1 MVRDAYYLSEP
12 ERERAAVL
20 LSSHLD
26 LKNDSNSRDWM
37 RKVLEEYFPGCEP
50 LYVSLKLGEVTD
62 AEIDDTKIPR
72 LIVDMVGVEL
82 FEGKH
87 GRIIR
92 EMLLRKLFEK
102 DYWGLR
108 EFEDADIPQWSRTNA
123 EEILEGLVR
132 KKWIPGSIFARTFVS
147 KFGFSSKFYG
157 TRSMGKPRGV
167 ETVEKRMRLAA
178 LKPFQLNLKNQIMD
192 ILGKDS
198 ATENRC
204 ILTLPTGAGK
214 TRIAAEALI
223 EYWKTRPDGIR
234 WIVWIAQTEEL
245 CEQALECFRQIW
257 EDFGEAGTPLNIFRV
272 WGGRPIPD
280 PDTEGIIVA
289 GIAQLYS
296 ASGSGADAKENELE
310 RIKADTGVVV
320 VDEAH
325 HSFAPSYP
333 KVLRSMGISRR
344 PKNTKQAPL
353 IGLTATPF
361 RTSDA
366 ETAGLSK
373 SYGDRILWPRQ
384 EFEPKNGFD
393 DRWRDRDFITSTLT
407 SKGILSRPSF
417 RYIDTESTFKMNAKE
432 TEFLGRMK
440 ILPESL
446 LRKVGTDT
454 KRNMEVF
461 EILKAQAKEGKT
473 ILFFGANLNQATM
486 MSKFLN
492 DINIKSAVITAGTRY
507 AARQGYVRLF
517 REGVIKVL
525 CNYQVLTTG
534 FDAPKV
540 DTIVIA
546 RPTGSR
552 ILYEQM
558 VGRGLRGREFGGTDE
573 CRIITILDNILN
585 YETERVKLGYE
596 DYATTET
603 RIDEMERAKIEQ
615 AKERFFNPSFTHV
628 QTDAIGE

>member
-26 LKNDSNSRDWM
+26 LKTDSNSRDWM
-37 RKVLEEYFPGCEP
+37 RKVLEEHFPGCEP
-50 LYVSLKLGEVTD
+50 LYVSLKLGEATD

-132 KKWIPGSIFARTFVS
+132 KKWIPGSIFARTFVN

-157 TRSMGKPRGV
+157 TRSIGKPRGV
-167 ETVEKRMRLAA
+167 ETVEK
-178 LKPFQLNLKNQIMD
+178 KNAPSRTKTVSTQPKKTRSWTSWE
-192 ILGKDS
+192 GRRNGEQVHS
-198 ATENRC
+198 NPSHRSR
-204 ILTLPTGAGK
+204 K

-280 PDTEGIIVA
+280 PDAEGIIVA

-333 KVLRSMGISRR
+333 KVLRSLGISKR
-344 PKNTKQAPL
+344 PKNSKQAPL

-361 RTSDA
+361 RASDA
-366 ETAGLSK
+366 ETAACQKAMGTGSCGQGRSLSQK
-373 SYGDRILWPRQ
+373 MALMIG
-384 EFEPKNGFD
+384 GG
-393 DRWRDRDFITSTLT
+393 T
-407 SKGILSRPSF
+407 GILSQARLPQRGFFQDRASA
-417 RYIDTESTFKMNAKE
+417 ISTQN
-432 TEFLGRMK
+432 
-440 ILPESL
+440 L
-446 LRKVGTDT
+446 L
-454 KRNMEVF
+454 
-461 EILKAQAKEGKT
+461 LK
-473 ILFFGANLNQATM
+473 
-486 MSKFLN
+486 
-492 DINIKSAVITAGTRY
+492 
-507 AARQGYVRLF
+507 
-517 REGVIKVL
+517 
-525 CNYQVLTTG
+525 
-534 FDAPKV
+534 
-540 DTIVIA
+540 
-546 RPTGSR
+546 
-552 ILYEQM
+552 
-558 VGRGLRGREFGGTDE
+558 
-573 CRIITILDNILN
+573 
-585 YETERVKLGYE
+585 
-596 DYATTET
+596 
-603 RIDEMERAKIEQ
+603 
-615 AKERFFNPSFTHV
+615 
-628 QTDAIGE
+628 